1 MEDVVYLVCYDG
13 AHKTG
18 ILCATAD
25 QKKAI
30 DEANKQQGF
39 RIEKWVNG
47 KMIQRDFYQGGKQER
62 G

>member
-1 MEDVVYLVCYDG
+1 MDDVVYLVCYDG

-25 QKKAI
+25 PRQAI

-39 RIEKWVNG
+39 RVEKWVDG
-47 KMIQRDFYQGGKQER
+47 KIDERNFYQGG
-62 G
+62 